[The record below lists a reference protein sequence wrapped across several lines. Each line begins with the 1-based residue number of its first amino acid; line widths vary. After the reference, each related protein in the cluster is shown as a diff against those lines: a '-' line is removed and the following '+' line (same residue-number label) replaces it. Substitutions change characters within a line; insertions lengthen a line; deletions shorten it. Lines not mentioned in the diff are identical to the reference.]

1 MKQTLHTRST
11 GVERL
16 SRLARRGHWIVAV
29 ALVACL
35 IRFARA
41 DEYEPYPPP
50 QPLPA
55 WPDQPAPVPTDPQAS
70 SPNIQAESAPST
82 APRLLPAR
90 FDSGETQ
97 TLPVTGP
104 TPAPPAAEP
113 PKRPLRLSRET
124 ASSPVVHPGLAGGK
138 DAALNAAA
146 SLGIVLA
153 LFLAVAWA
161 VRRGAPKGYTPLPT
175 EAVEVLG
182 RATLVGRAQVHLVRC
197 GNKIVLVH
205 ASAGGVETLTEITDP
220 AEVDRLHSICHP
232 AAPSDHGWRRWL
244 GPFGASRT
252 VDYPGRDDGAP
263 LDFRHLELGGRGG

>member
-1 MKQTLHTRST
+1 MKQELRTRST
-11 GVERL
+11 GAERL
-16 SRLARRGHWIVAV
+16 SRLARRGRWAVAV

-41 DEYEPYPPP
+41 DEYEAYPPP

-55 WPDQPAPVPTDPQAS
+55 WPEQPAPVPTHPQAS
-70 SPNIQAESAPST
+70 SPHITVESTPPP

-90 FDSGETQ
+90 FDSDESQ
-97 TLPVTGP
+97 TLPVGN
-104 TPAPPAAEP
+104 PAPAAPAAEP
-113 PKRPLRLSRET
+113 PKRPLRLSRE
-124 ASSPVVHPGLAGGK
+124 ASGSPVAHPTLPGGK

-161 VRRGAPKGYTPLPT
+161 MRRGAPKGFAPLPT

-205 ASAGGVETLTEITDP
+205 ASAGGVETLTEITDA

-232 AAPSDHGWRRWL
+232 AAPSERGWRRWL
-244 GPFGASRT
+244 GTFSASRT
-252 VDYPGRDDGAP
+252 VDYLTREDGAP
-263 LDFRHLELGGRGG
+263 LDFRHLDTGGRGG